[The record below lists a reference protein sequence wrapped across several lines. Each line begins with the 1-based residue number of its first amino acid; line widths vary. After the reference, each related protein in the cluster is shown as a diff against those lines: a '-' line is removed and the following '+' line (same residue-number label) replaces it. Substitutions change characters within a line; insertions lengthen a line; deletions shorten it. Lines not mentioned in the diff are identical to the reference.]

1 MTVLGPIP
9 ERGVGHGDGEVGTA
23 TDTSFVAFARQQRRS
38 LVALAWTLT
47 GDLGAAEEL
56 AQDALHATWQAW
68 DLGTI
73 NRPESWA
80 RRVVA
85 NRSIDRLRR
94 AGRERRALGLV
105 AAEPDPIVELPTTDH
120 EFWDAVRA
128 LPARQAQVIALHYLE
143 DRSVAEIGE
152 ILGCATAT
160 VKVHLHRGRRALADA
175 LADTTSTTVEER

>member
-9 ERGVGHGDGEVGTA
+9 ERGVGEADRGAEP
-23 TDTSFVAFARQQRRS
+23 DTSFAAFARRQRRS

-47 GDLGAAEEL
+47 GDLGAAEEV

-68 DLGTI
+68 DLGSVD
-73 NRPESWA
+73 RPDSWA

-85 NRSIDRLRR
+85 NRAVDRVRR
-94 AGRERRALGLV
+94 AGRERRALELL
-105 AAEPDPIVELPTTDH
+105 AAERDRVAELPTTDH

-143 DRSVAEIGE
+143 DRSVAEIAE
-152 ILGCATAT
+152 ILGCAAAT
-160 VKVHLHRGRRALADA
+160 VKVHLHRGRRALADS
-175 LADTTSTTVEER
+175 LPDTTVEER